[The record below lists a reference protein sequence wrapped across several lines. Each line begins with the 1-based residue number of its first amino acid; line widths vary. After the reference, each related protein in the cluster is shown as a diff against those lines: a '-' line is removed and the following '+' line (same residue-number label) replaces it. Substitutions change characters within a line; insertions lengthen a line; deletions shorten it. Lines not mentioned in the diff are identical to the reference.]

1 MNRTERSRAGMGT
14 LCVMLSALIFGVTP
28 IMAKWTYAGGSNAVN
43 LTLLRSLLALPVLLV
58 LALRQPGGLRVGRYA
73 ALPLGFDYAAAAY
86 ADRVASEAHRRGQ
99 RVLSAGAAR
108 SVCAVEVEGNAG

>member
-43 LTLLRSLLALPVLLV
+43 LTLLRSLLALPCCWFW
-58 LALRQPGGLRVGRYA
+58 RFGSRA
-73 ALPLGFDYAAAAY
+73 AC
-86 ADRVASEAHRRGQ
+86 ASGAMRR
-99 RVLSAGAAR
+99 SR
-108 SVCAVEVEGNAG
+108 SRRRAC